1 MDDEENLNQQN
12 DSDNEEDGNMD
23 CSEENVVA
31 DDDDDV
37 LKAPQKP
44 SNSKRHKTGVIY
56 LSRIPSG
63 MTVTKLAEILSNYG
77 ELGKIYL
84 KPRGKLITFRIR
96 CLWINFGAA
105 YIFNNKQIKIN
116 LLNLYLFCP
125 GNAANGMT

>member
-12 DSDNEEDGNMD
+12 ETNDEEDSNMD
-23 CSEENVVA
+23 CSEIKVSA
-31 DDDDDV
+31 DDDDDI

-63 MTVTKLAEILSNYG
+63 MTVTKLAEILSKYG

-84 KPRGKLITFRIR
+84 KPRGKLITFI
-96 CLWINFGAA
+96 W
-105 YIFNNKQIKIN
+105 
-116 LLNLYLFCP
+116 
-125 GNAANGMT
+125 